1 MKKVIKIVTL
11 ILIASVGLSFASAQ
25 NSIKGPTPA
34 PGGSYMA
41 CVDSADYY
49 IKKEIWPQAEFFTLK
64 ALKTEPGNSAN
75 WLLWSNLGEIR
86 MRLGNYDEAVDAF
99 DVALNRAPK
108 ARAVLSNRATALIEL
123 GRDDEAISDLS
134 KIIESDSVSQWALA
148 TRGMLLIGKGELQAA
163 ERDFNTL
170 HRNYPKD
177 SGALKGLARIAGL
190 QGDADKAA
198 GLYSEAL
205 AIEPDEESWFYLI
218 TILGNSGKLQEA
230 GESLREAM
238 KKYPRHGNFFLLR
251 GWLHKLSYENDSAE
265 IDRKLAIEYGAD
277 PKLIESY
284 YSTAMPITKSARK

>member
-1 MKKVIKIVTL
+1 MHGT
-11 ILIASVGLSFASAQ
+11 
-25 NSIKGPTPA
+25 N
-34 PGGSYMA
+34 YMA

-49 IKKEIWPQAEFFTLK
+49 IKKELWQDAEYFTLK

-86 MRLGNYDEAVDAF
+86 MRLGKYEDAVDAF

-123 GRDDEAISDLS
+123 GRDVEAISDLS
-134 KIIESDSVSQWALA
+134 KIIESDSISQWPLA
-148 TRGMLLIGKGELQAA
+148 MRGALLISKGELSAA
-163 ERDFNTL
+163 ETDFKVL
-170 HRNYPKD
+170 RRNYPKD
-177 SGALKGLARIAGL
+177 AGALKGLARIAGL
-190 QGDADKAA
+190 QGDADKAVSLFRSA
-198 GLYSEAL
+198 VE
-205 AIEPDEESWFYLI
+205 IDPDEESWFYLI
-218 TILGNSGKLQEA
+218 TILGNGGKLQEA

-238 KKYPRHGNFFLLR
+238 KQYPRNGNFFLLR

-284 YSTAMPITKSARK
+284 YQSAVPVTKGSGK

>member
-1 MKKVIKIVTL
+1 MLKIITL
-11 ILIASVGLSFASAQ
+11 ILIASAGSLSASSKD
-25 NSIKGPTPA
+25 NIGSPD
-34 PGGSYMA
+34 PGHGSNYMA

-86 MRLGNYDEAVDAF
+86 MRLGNYDEAIDAF

-134 KIIESDSVSQWALA
+134 RIIESDSVSQWALA
-148 TRGMLLIGKGELQAA
+148 MRGMLLTGKGELNAA

-177 SGALKGLARIAGL
+177 AGALKGLARIAGL
-190 QGDADKAA
+190 QGDADKAVNF
-198 GLYSEAL
+198 YRDAL
-205 AIEPDEESWFYLI
+205 AIEPDEESWFYLV
-218 TILGNSGKLQEA
+218 TILGNNGKLQEA

-238 KKYPRHGNFFLLR
+238 KQFPRHGNFFLLR

-277 PKLIESY
+277 PNLIESY
-284 YSTAMPITKSARK
+284 YRSVAPVSKGSGK